1 MPREKPD
8 YRTTMEALEAAYPG
22 QWLLSR
28 SQIATF
34 LGVSVKTVNRR
45 YKFNPGRVTKAN
57 AAREICK

>member
-8 YRTTMEALEAAYPG
+8 YRTTLEALETAYPG

-28 SQIATF
+28 SQIASF
-34 LGVSVKTVNRR
+34 LGVSEKTVKRR
-45 YKFNPGRVTKAN
+45 YTFNPGRVTKAN

>member
-8 YRTTMEALEAAYPG
+8 YRTTMEALETKYPG

-28 SQIATF
+28 SQIASF
-34 LGVSVKTVNRR
+34 LGVSTKTVNRR